1 MVVIVVIVL
10 FYAATGGELLL
21 LGATLSFSSL
31 YAGWPVDCSCKRVLG
46 TAVLAVCKHQA
57 IKKKTKR
64 RQSQLFLNY
73 VSNLNC
79 RRALSTHTQCDCGP
93 DSNVQQCCECDCHF
107 SPAMRSS
114 ACEMPTNFVWLLMPA
129 NNYRFIE
136 RTVCC
141 KSSMLSDDF
150 SRLHWNEMN
159 GNDILLT
166 SYFLS
171 GIFFFPLRGKS

>member
-1 MVVIVVIVL
+1 MNWFLAHHYGGYCRHCIVL
-10 FYAATGGELLL
+10 CCDRRRTSSARRHTFFLFSVCRMAGGLQLQTRA
-21 LGATLSFSSL
+21 GYGGFSGVQTPSN
-31 YAGWPVDCSCKRVLG
+31 
-46 TAVLAVCKHQA
+46 
-57 IKKKTKR
+57 KKKTKR

-150 SRLHWNEMN
+150 SRLH
-159 GNDILLT
+159 
-166 SYFLS
+166 
-171 GIFFFPLRGKS
+171 